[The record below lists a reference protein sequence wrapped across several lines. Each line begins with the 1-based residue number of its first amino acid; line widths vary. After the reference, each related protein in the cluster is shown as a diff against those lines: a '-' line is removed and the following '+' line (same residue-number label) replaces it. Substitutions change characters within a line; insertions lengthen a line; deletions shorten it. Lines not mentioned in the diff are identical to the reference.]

1 LLKRFTNLLGDSNE
15 RVIKDLQHFVE
26 EINVLE
32 PQLQSL
38 SDSELMDKTTEFRSR
53 LKENDSLDDLLVE
66 AFATVREASV
76 RAIGLRHFDVQLL
89 GGVALHQGRIAEMKT
104 GEGKTLVATLPAY
117 LNALS
122 GNGVHVVTVNDYL
135 ARRDANWMGAIY
147 AKLGLTIGA
156 LQNQGALMYSLD
168 AVGDGDSDRMVPA
181 ERHVACRADIT
192 YGTNNEFGFDYL
204 RDNMVTD
211 LGQKV
216 QPKLSYAI
224 VDEVDNIL
232 IDEARTPLI
241 ISGPSQDSPSDYK
254 KFAKLGPMLQH
265 DLHYT
270 IDEKHRSASLTP
282 DGIDKLEQMLK
293 VKNLY
298 SEENVRIVAFVENAL
313 KAEAIFERDRDYVV
327 KDGQVVIVD
336 EFTGRLMPGRR
347 YSEGLHQ
354 ALEAKE
360 NLEVRRESITY
371 ATITL
376 QNYFRLYEKLGGM
389 TGTAATEAEEFW
401 KIYKLDVVT
410 IPSNTPNVR
419 LDHND
424 LVYATEKSKFKAVV
438 NEISERYSKGQ
449 PVLVGTVDI
458 AKSEALSEL
467 LKKRGIKHQVLNAK
481 HHEQEAA
488 IVAEAGRPSAVTVA
502 TNMAGRGTDIILGGS
517 LVEGNDDQWE
527 KDHQSVVKLGGLHV
541 IGTER
546 HDARRIDNQLRG
558 RAARQG
564 DPGSTRF
571 YISLEDDLLKRFA
584 GDAIKSVMSWTGMD
598 EDTPLENKMI
608 SKTLENAQVKVEAFH
623 FDMRKHLVD
632 YDDVINT
639 QRDIIYKER
648 SKVLSGVNIKENIL
662 EMVEMEVGKTIENHV
677 YGLSRDQWELE
688 SMVKD
693 ISSIVPIDGD
703 TQDSSIMKD
712 MTSDDIEEYFASYV
726 YKKYEAREKEMSSEL
741 TRKIEQQLML
751 RFIDVNWIQH
761 LTSMEQIRQ
770 GTGLY
775 AFGQRDPLVMY
786 KKQARDQF
794 ESLLEQIQHDISRAI
809 FHVDFANRSP
819 QSKSQKG
826 AYSNSR
832 KINASSGSIKNKSE
846 QNGQV
851 LRGASSKQKIG
862 RNDACPC
869 GSGKKYKKCHA

>member
-1 LLKRFTNLLGDSNE
+1 MLKRFTNLLGDSNE

-26 EINVLE
+26 KINPLE
-32 PQLQSL
+32 PHFEALTDQ
-38 SDSELMDKTTEFRSR
+38 ELRDKTTEFRSR
-53 LKENDSLDDLLVE
+53 LKQGETLDDLLVE

-76 RAIGLRHFDVQLL
+76 RSIGLRHFDVQLL

-122 GNGVHVVTVNDYL
+122 GDGVHVVTVNDYL
-135 ARRDANWMGAIY
+135 ARRDANWMGSIY
-147 AKLGLTIGA
+147 SKLGLTIGA
-156 LQNQGALMYSLD
+156 LQNQGALMYSKD
-168 AVGDGDSDRMVPA
+168 NAGDTSDDHMVSA
-181 ERHVACRADIT
+181 ARYDACRADIT

-211 LGQKV
+211 LNKKV

-241 ISGPSQDSPSDYK
+241 ISGPSPDSPSDYK
-254 KFAKLGPMLQH
+254 RFAKLSPLLEQN
-265 DLHYT
+265 LHYT

-282 DGIDKLEQMLK
+282 EGIDKLEQLLK

-298 SEENVRIVAFVENAL
+298 SEENVRTVAFVENAL

-327 KDGQVVIVD
+327 KDGQVLIVD

-376 QNYFRLYEKLGGM
+376 QNYFRLYEKLAGM

-410 IPSNTPNVR
+410 IPSNTPNIR
-419 LDHND
+419 LDQND
-424 LVYATEKSKFKAVV
+424 LVYGTEKSKFTAVV
-438 NEISERYSKGQ
+438 NEIVERNSKGQ

-458 AKSEALSEL
+458 ATSEALSDL

-488 IVAEAGRPSAVTVA
+488 IVAEAGRPAAVTVA

-517 LVEGNDDQWE
+517 QISRNIDEWE
-527 KDHQSVVKLGGLHV
+527 KDHEAVVKLGGLHV

-558 RAARQG
+558 RTARQG

-584 GDAIKSVMSWTGMD
+584 GDAIKSIMSWTGID

-608 SKTLENAQVKVEAFH
+608 SKTLENAQIKVEAFH

-648 SKVLSGVNIKENIL
+648 SKVLSGTNIKENIL
-662 EMVEMEVGKTIENHV
+662 EMVEKEVSQTIDNYV
-677 YGLSRDQWELE
+677 YGVSRDQWELE
-688 SMVKD
+688 NMLKD
-693 ISSIVPIDGD
+693 ISSIVPMESNVEN
-703 TQDSSIMKD
+703 SSFMKE
-712 MTSDDIEEYFASYV
+712 MTSDDIEDYFASYLHQR
-726 YKKYEAREKEMSSEL
+726 YEAREVEMSSEL

-770 GTGLY
+770 GTGLF

-786 KKQARDQF
+786 KKSARDQF
-794 ESLLEQIQHDISRAI
+794 ESLLNQIQHDISRSI
-809 FHVDFANRSP
+809 FHVDFANRSSHSTNKIKTASNHP
-819 QSKSQKG
+819 NSNLAAGTINQKSRQSGQPLRSL
-826 AYSNSR
+826 
-832 KINASSGSIKNKSE
+832 SGK
-846 QNGQV
+846 
-851 LRGASSKQKIG
+851 RKIG
-862 RNDACPC
+862 RNDSCPC

>member
-15 RVIKDLQHFVE
+15 RVIKDLQQFVE
-26 EINVLE
+26 KINELE
-32 PQLQSL
+32 PNFQALTDQ
-38 SDSELMDKTTEFRSR
+38 ELRDKTTEFRSR
-53 LKENDSLDDLLVE
+53 LKQGETLEDLLIE

-76 RAIGLRHFDVQLL
+76 RSIGLRHFDVQLL

-135 ARRDANWMGAIY
+135 ARRDANWMGTIY
-147 AKLGLTIGA
+147 SFLGLSIGA
-156 LQNQGALMYSLD
+156 LQNQGALMYSAD
-168 AVGDGDSDRMVPA
+168 KPDDTEEDHMVSA
-181 ERHVACRADIT
+181 ARHDACRADIT

-204 RDNMVTD
+204 RDNMVND
-211 LGQKV
+211 LSQKV
-216 QPKLSYAI
+216 QPELSYAI

-254 KFAKLGPMLQH
+254 RFAKLGPTLQQ

-270 IDEKHRSASLTP
+270 IDVKHRSASLTP

-298 SEENVRIVAFVENAL
+298 SEENVRTVAFVENSL

-376 QNYFRLYEKLGGM
+376 QNYFRLYEKLAGM
-389 TGTAATEAEEFW
+389 TGTASTEAEEFW

-410 IPSNTPNVR
+410 VPSNAPNVR
-419 LDHND
+419 LDQND
-424 LVYATEKSKFKAVV
+424 LVYGTEKSKFKAVV
-438 NEISERYSKGQ
+438 NEISERHSKGQ

-458 AKSEALSEL
+458 AKSEALSDM

-488 IVAEAGRPSAVTVA
+488 IVSEAGRPAAVTVA

-517 LVEGNDDQWE
+517 QVSRSNDEWT
-527 KDHQSVVKLGGLHV
+527 KDHQSVLKLGGLHV

-558 RAARQG
+558 RAGRQG

-571 YISLEDDLLKRFA
+571 YISLEDVLLKRFA
-584 GDAIKSVMSWTGMD
+584 GDAIKSVMSWTGID

-648 SKVLSGVNIKENIL
+648 SKVLAGTNIKENIL
-662 EMVEMEVGKTIENHV
+662 EMVEKEVSQTIDNYV
-677 YGLSRDQWELE
+677 YGVSRDQWELE
-688 SMVKD
+688 NMLKD
-693 ISSIVPIDGD
+693 ISSIVPIDSNAK
-703 TQDSSIMKD
+703 DSSAMKE
-712 MTSDDIEEYFASYV
+712 MTSDDIEDYFASYLHH
-726 YKKYEAREKEMSSEL
+726 KYETREVEMSSEL

-794 ESLLEQIQHDISRAI
+794 ESLLSQIQHDISRSI
-809 FHVDFANRSP
+809 FHVDLSNRTSQPRTQKGTPSNPSNSNFAARNINQKSQPSGQPLRSP
-819 QSKSQKG
+819 
-826 AYSNSR
+826 
-832 KINASSGSIKNKSE
+832 SG
-846 QNGQV
+846 
-851 LRGASSKQKIG
+851 KQKIG
-862 RNDACPC
+862 RNDSCPC

>member
-1 LLKRFTNLLGDSNE
+1 MLNRLTNLLGDSNE
-15 RVIKDLQHFVE
+15 RVIKNLHHYVE
-26 EINVLE
+26 EINALE
-32 PQLQSL
+32 PHFQGLTDRNL
-38 SDSELMDKTTEFRSR
+38 RDKTTEFRSR
-53 LKENDSLDDLLVE
+53 LKDGETLDDLLVE
-66 AFATVREASV
+66 AFAAVREASV
-76 RAIGLRHFDVQLL
+76 RSTELRHFDVQLL
-89 GGVALHQGRIAEMKT
+89 GGVVLHQGRIAEMKT

-122 GNGVHVVTVNDYL
+122 GSGVHVVTVNDYL

-147 AKLGLTIGA
+147 SQLGLTIGA
-156 LQNQGALMYSLD
+156 LQNQDALMYSED
-168 AVGDGDSDRMVPA
+168 KVSDSSEDHMLPA
-181 ERHVACRADIT
+181 TRHDACRADIT

-211 LGQKV
+211 LNKKV
-216 QPKLSYAI
+216 QPKLSYVI

-241 ISGPSQDSPSDYK
+241 ISGPSEDSPSDYK
-254 KFAKLGPMLQH
+254 RFAKLSPMLEQ

-282 DGIDKLEQMLK
+282 DGIDKLEQLLK

-298 SEENVRIVAFVENAL
+298 SEENVRTVAFVENAL

-327 KDGQVVIVD
+327 KDGQVLIVD

-360 NLEVRRESITY
+360 SLEVRRESITY
-371 ATITL
+371 ATVTL
-376 QNYFRLYEKLGGM
+376 QNYFRLYEKLAGM

-410 IPSNTPNVR
+410 IPSNTPNIR

-424 LVYATEKSKFKAVV
+424 LVYGTEKSKFNAVV
-438 NEISERYSKGQ
+438 NEIKDRNSKGQ

-458 AKSEALSEL
+458 ATSESLSEL

-481 HHEQEAA
+481 HHEQEAT
-488 IVAEAGRPSAVTVA
+488 IVAEAGRSAAVTVA

-517 LVEGNDDQWE
+517 QISRNNDEWG
-527 KDHQSVVKLGGLHV
+527 KDHDAVVKLGGLHV

-584 GDAIKSVMSWTGMD
+584 GDVIKSIMSWTGID
-598 EDTPLENKMI
+598 EDTPLENKLI
-608 SKTLENAQVKVEAFH
+608 SKTLENAQIKVEAFH

-648 SKVLSGVNIKENIL
+648 AKVLSGVNIKENIL
-662 EMVEMEVGKTIENHV
+662 EMVEKEVSQTIGNYVHGV
-677 YGLSRDQWELE
+677 SRDQWEID

-693 ISSIVPIDGD
+693 ISSIVPMDSNVK
-703 TQDSSIMKD
+703 DSSLIKE
-712 MTSDDIEEYFASYV
+712 MTSEDIEDYFAEYL
-726 YKKYEAREKEMSSEL
+726 YQRYESREDEMSSEL

-794 ESLLEQIQHDISRAI
+794 ESLLDQIQHDISHSI
-809 FHVDFANRSP
+809 FHVGLTSRDGHSSNQNRTSHSPTNSNPAPGNFNQKSRQDGQSLRSP
-819 QSKSQKG
+819 
-826 AYSNSR
+826 
-832 KINASSGSIKNKSE
+832 SG
-846 QNGQV
+846 
-851 LRGASSKQKIG
+851 KQKIG
-862 RNDACPC
+862 RNASCPC

>member
-1 LLKRFTNLLGDSNE
+1 LLNRLTNLLGDSNE
-15 RVIKDLQHFVE
+15 RVIKNLHHYVE
-26 EINVLE
+26 EINALE
-32 PQLQSL
+32 PHFQGLTDRNL
-38 SDSELMDKTTEFRSR
+38 RDKTTEFRSR
-53 LKENDSLDDLLVE
+53 LKDGETLDDLLVE
-66 AFATVREASV
+66 AFAAVREASV
-76 RAIGLRHFDVQLL
+76 RSTELRHFDVQLL
-89 GGVALHQGRIAEMKT
+89 GGVVLHQGRIAEMKT

-122 GNGVHVVTVNDYL
+122 GSGVHVVTVNDYL

-147 AKLGLTIGA
+147 SQLGLTIGA
-156 LQNQGALMYSLD
+156 LQNQDALMYSED
-168 AVGDGDSDRMVPA
+168 KVSDSSEDHMLPA
-181 ERHVACRADIT
+181 TRHDACRADIT

-211 LGQKV
+211 LNKKV
-216 QPKLSYAI
+216 QPKLSYVI

-241 ISGPSQDSPSDYK
+241 ISGPSEDSPSDYK
-254 KFAKLGPMLQH
+254 RFAKLSPMLEQ

-282 DGIDKLEQMLK
+282 DGIDKLEQLLK

-298 SEENVRIVAFVENAL
+298 SEENVRTVAFVENAL

-327 KDGQVVIVD
+327 KDGQVLIVD

-360 NLEVRRESITY
+360 SLEVRRESITY
-371 ATITL
+371 ATVTL
-376 QNYFRLYEKLGGM
+376 QNYFRLYEKLAGM

-410 IPSNTPNVR
+410 IPSNTPNIR

-424 LVYATEKSKFKAVV
+424 LVYGTEKSKFNAVV
-438 NEISERYSKGQ
+438 NEIKDRNSKGQ

-458 AKSEALSEL
+458 ATSESLSEL

-481 HHEQEAA
+481 HHEQEAT
-488 IVAEAGRPSAVTVA
+488 IVAEAGRSAAVTVA

-517 LVEGNDDQWE
+517 QISRNNDEWG
-527 KDHQSVVKLGGLHV
+527 KDHDAVVKLGGLHV

-584 GDAIKSVMSWTGMD
+584 GDVIKSIMSWTGID
-598 EDTPLENKMI
+598 EDTPLENKLI
-608 SKTLENAQVKVEAFH
+608 SKTLENAQIKVEAFH

-648 SKVLSGVNIKENIL
+648 AKVLSGVNIKENIL
-662 EMVEMEVGKTIENHV
+662 EMVEKEVSQTIGNYVHGV
-677 YGLSRDQWELE
+677 SRDQWEID

-693 ISSIVPIDGD
+693 ISSIVPMDSNVK
-703 TQDSSIMKD
+703 DSSLIKE
-712 MTSDDIEEYFASYV
+712 MTSEDIEDYFAEYL
-726 YKKYEAREKEMSSEL
+726 YQRYESREDEMSSEL

-794 ESLLEQIQHDISRAI
+794 ESLLDQIQHDISHSI
-809 FHVDFANRSP
+809 FHVGLTSRDGHSSNQNRTSHSPTNSNPAPGNFNQKSRQDGQSLRSP
-819 QSKSQKG
+819 
-826 AYSNSR
+826 
-832 KINASSGSIKNKSE
+832 SG
-846 QNGQV
+846 
-851 LRGASSKQKIG
+851 KQKIG
-862 RNDACPC
+862 RNASCPC

>member
-1 LLKRFTNLLGDSNE
+1 
-15 RVIKDLQHFVE
+15 VE
-26 EINVLE
+26 EINALE
-32 PQLQSL
+32 PHFQGLTDRNL
-38 SDSELMDKTTEFRSR
+38 RDKTTEFRSR
-53 LKENDSLDDLLVE
+53 LKDGETLDDLLVE
-66 AFATVREASV
+66 AFAAVREASV
-76 RAIGLRHFDVQLL
+76 RSTELRHFDVQLL
-89 GGVALHQGRIAEMKT
+89 GGVVLHQGRIAEMKT

-122 GNGVHVVTVNDYL
+122 GSGVHVVTVNDYL

-147 AKLGLTIGA
+147 SQLGLTIGA
-156 LQNQGALMYSLD
+156 LQNQDALMYSED
-168 AVGDGDSDRMVPA
+168 KVSDSSEDHMLPA
-181 ERHVACRADIT
+181 TRHDACRADIT

-211 LGQKV
+211 LNKKV
-216 QPKLSYAI
+216 QPKLSYVI

-241 ISGPSQDSPSDYK
+241 ISGPSEDSPSDYK
-254 KFAKLGPMLQH
+254 RFAKLSPMLEQ

-282 DGIDKLEQMLK
+282 DGIDKLEQLLK

-298 SEENVRIVAFVENAL
+298 SEENVRTVAFVENAL

-327 KDGQVVIVD
+327 KDGQVLIVD

-360 NLEVRRESITY
+360 SLEVRRESITY
-371 ATITL
+371 ATVTL
-376 QNYFRLYEKLGGM
+376 QNYFRLYEKLAGM

-410 IPSNTPNVR
+410 IPSNTPNIR

-424 LVYATEKSKFKAVV
+424 LVYGTEKSKFNAVV
-438 NEISERYSKGQ
+438 NEIKDRNSKGQ

-458 AKSEALSEL
+458 ATSESLSEL

-481 HHEQEAA
+481 HHEQEAT
-488 IVAEAGRPSAVTVA
+488 IVAEAGRSAAVTVA

-517 LVEGNDDQWE
+517 QISRNNDEWG
-527 KDHQSVVKLGGLHV
+527 KDHDAVVKLGGLHV

-584 GDAIKSVMSWTGMD
+584 GDVIKSIMSWTGID
-598 EDTPLENKMI
+598 EDTPLENKLI
-608 SKTLENAQVKVEAFH
+608 SKTLENAQIKVEAFH

-648 SKVLSGVNIKENIL
+648 AKVLSGVNIKENIL
-662 EMVEMEVGKTIENHV
+662 EMVEKEVSQTIGNYVHGV
-677 YGLSRDQWELE
+677 SRDQWEID

-693 ISSIVPIDGD
+693 ISSIVPMDSNVK
-703 TQDSSIMKD
+703 DSSLIKE
-712 MTSDDIEEYFASYV
+712 MTSEDIEDYFAEYL
-726 YKKYEAREKEMSSEL
+726 YQRYESREDEMSSEL

-794 ESLLEQIQHDISRAI
+794 ESLLDQIQHDISHSI
-809 FHVDFANRSP
+809 FHVGLTSRDGHSSNQNRTSHSPTNSNPAPGNFNQKSRQDGQSLRSP
-819 QSKSQKG
+819 
-826 AYSNSR
+826 
-832 KINASSGSIKNKSE
+832 SG
-846 QNGQV
+846 
-851 LRGASSKQKIG
+851 KQKIG
-862 RNDACPC
+862 RNASCPC

>member
-1 LLKRFTNLLGDSNE
+1 M
-15 RVIKDLQHFVE
+15 E
-26 EINVLE
+26 EINALE
-32 PQLQSL
+32 PHFQGLTDRNL
-38 SDSELMDKTTEFRSR
+38 RDKTTEFRSR
-53 LKENDSLDDLLVE
+53 LKDGETLDDLLVE
-66 AFATVREASV
+66 AFAAVREASV
-76 RAIGLRHFDVQLL
+76 RSTELRHFDVQLL
-89 GGVALHQGRIAEMKT
+89 GGVVLHQGRIAEMKT

-122 GNGVHVVTVNDYL
+122 GSGVHVVTVNDYL

-147 AKLGLTIGA
+147 SQLGLTIGA
-156 LQNQGALMYSLD
+156 LQNQDALMYSED
-168 AVGDGDSDRMVPA
+168 KVSDSSEDHMLPA
-181 ERHVACRADIT
+181 TRHDACRADIT

-211 LGQKV
+211 LNKKV
-216 QPKLSYAI
+216 QPKLSYVI

-241 ISGPSQDSPSDYK
+241 ISGPSEDSPSDYK
-254 KFAKLGPMLQH
+254 RFAKLSPMLEQ

-282 DGIDKLEQMLK
+282 DGIDKLEQLLK

-298 SEENVRIVAFVENAL
+298 SEENVRTVAFVENAL

-327 KDGQVVIVD
+327 KDGQVLIVD

-360 NLEVRRESITY
+360 SLEVRRESITY
-371 ATITL
+371 ATVTL
-376 QNYFRLYEKLGGM
+376 QNYFRLYEKLAGM

-410 IPSNTPNVR
+410 IPSNTPNIR

-424 LVYATEKSKFKAVV
+424 LVYGTEKSKFNAVV
-438 NEISERYSKGQ
+438 NEIKDRNSKGQ

-458 AKSEALSEL
+458 ATSESLSEL

-481 HHEQEAA
+481 HHEQEAT
-488 IVAEAGRPSAVTVA
+488 IVAEAGRSAAVTVA

-517 LVEGNDDQWE
+517 QISRNNDEWG
-527 KDHQSVVKLGGLHV
+527 KDHDAVVKLGGLHV

-584 GDAIKSVMSWTGMD
+584 GDVIKSIMSWTGID
-598 EDTPLENKMI
+598 EDTPLENKLI
-608 SKTLENAQVKVEAFH
+608 SKTLENAQIKVEAFH
-623 FDMRKHLVD
+623 LDMRKHLVD

-648 SKVLSGVNIKENIL
+648 AKVLSGVNIKENIL
-662 EMVEMEVGKTIENHV
+662 EMVEKEVSQTIGNYVHGV
-677 YGLSRDQWELE
+677 SRDQWEID

-693 ISSIVPIDGD
+693 ISSIVPMDSNVK
-703 TQDSSIMKD
+703 DSSLIKE
-712 MTSDDIEEYFASYV
+712 MTSEDIEDYFAEYL
-726 YKKYEAREKEMSSEL
+726 YQRYESREDEMSSEL

-794 ESLLEQIQHDISRAI
+794 ESLLDQIQHDISHSI
-809 FHVDFANRSP
+809 FHVGLTSRDGHSSNQNRTSHSPTNSNPAPGNFNQKSRQDGQSLRSP
-819 QSKSQKG
+819 
-826 AYSNSR
+826 
-832 KINASSGSIKNKSE
+832 SG
-846 QNGQV
+846 
-851 LRGASSKQKIG
+851 KQKIG
-862 RNDACPC
+862 RNASCPC

>member
-1 LLKRFTNLLGDSNE
+1 MLKRFTNLLGDSNE

-265 DLHYT
+265 SLHYT

-376 QNYFRLYEKLGGM
+376 QNYFRLYEKLAGM

-424 LVYATEKSKFKAVV
+424 LVYGTEKSKFKAVV

-517 LVEGNDDQWE
+517 LVEGNEDQWE

-662 EMVEMEVGKTIENHV
+662 EMVGMEVGKTIENHV

-703 TQDSSIMKD
+703 AQDSSIMKD

-726 YKKYEAREKEMSSEL
+726 YKKYEAREKEMSSEI

-826 AYSNSR
+826 AYSNPR
-832 KINASSGSIKNKSE
+832 KVNASSGSIKNKSE

-851 LRGASSKQKIG
+851 SRGASIKQKIG

>member
-1 LLKRFTNLLGDSNE
+1 
-15 RVIKDLQHFVE
+15 VE
-26 EINVLE
+26 EINALE
-32 PQLQSL
+32 PHFQGLTDRNL
-38 SDSELMDKTTEFRSR
+38 RDKTTEFRSR
-53 LKENDSLDDLLVE
+53 LKDGETLDDLLVE
-66 AFATVREASV
+66 AFAAVREASV
-76 RAIGLRHFDVQLL
+76 RSTELRHFDVQLL
-89 GGVALHQGRIAEMKT
+89 GGVVLHQGRIAEMKT

-122 GNGVHVVTVNDYL
+122 GSGVHVVTVNDYL

-147 AKLGLTIGA
+147 SQLGLTIGA
-156 LQNQGALMYSLD
+156 LQNQDALMYSED
-168 AVGDGDSDRMVPA
+168 KVSDSSEDHMLPA
-181 ERHVACRADIT
+181 TRHDACRADIT

-211 LGQKV
+211 LNKKV
-216 QPKLSYAI
+216 QPKLSYVI

-241 ISGPSQDSPSDYK
+241 ISGPSEDSPSDYK
-254 KFAKLGPMLQH
+254 RFAKLSPMLEQ

-282 DGIDKLEQMLK
+282 DGIDKLEQLLK

-298 SEENVRIVAFVENAL
+298 SEENVRTVAFVENAL

-327 KDGQVVIVD
+327 KDGQVLIVD

-360 NLEVRRESITY
+360 SLEVRRESITY
-371 ATITL
+371 ATVTL
-376 QNYFRLYEKLGGM
+376 QNYFRLYEKLAGM

-410 IPSNTPNVR
+410 IPSNTPNIR

-424 LVYATEKSKFKAVV
+424 LVYGTEKSKFNAVV
-438 NEISERYSKGQ
+438 NEIKDRNSKGQ

-458 AKSEALSEL
+458 ATSESLSEL

-481 HHEQEAA
+481 HHEQEAT
-488 IVAEAGRPSAVTVA
+488 IVAEAGRSAAVTVA

-517 LVEGNDDQWE
+517 QISRNNDEWG
-527 KDHQSVVKLGGLHV
+527 KDHDAVVKLGGLHV

-584 GDAIKSVMSWTGMD
+584 GDVIKSIMSWTGID
-598 EDTPLENKMI
+598 EDTPLENKLI
-608 SKTLENAQVKVEAFH
+608 SKTLENAQIKVEAFH
-623 FDMRKHLVD
+623 LDMRKHLVD

-648 SKVLSGVNIKENIL
+648 AKVLSGVNIKENIL
-662 EMVEMEVGKTIENHV
+662 EMVEKEVSQTIGNYVHGV
-677 YGLSRDQWELE
+677 SRDQWEID

-693 ISSIVPIDGD
+693 ISSIVPMDSNVK
-703 TQDSSIMKD
+703 DSSLIKE
-712 MTSDDIEEYFASYV
+712 MTSEDIEDYFAEYL
-726 YKKYEAREKEMSSEL
+726 YQRYESREDEMSSEL

-794 ESLLEQIQHDISRAI
+794 ESLLDQIQHDISHSI
-809 FHVDFANRSP
+809 FHVGLTSRDGHSSNQNRTSHSPTNSNPAPGNFNQKSRQDGQSLRSP
-819 QSKSQKG
+819 
-826 AYSNSR
+826 
-832 KINASSGSIKNKSE
+832 SG
-846 QNGQV
+846 
-851 LRGASSKQKIG
+851 KQKIG
-862 RNDACPC
+862 RNASCPC

>member
-1 LLKRFTNLLGDSNE
+1 MLKRFTNLLGDSNE

-26 EINVLE
+26 EINALE

-38 SDSELMDKTTEFRSR
+38 SDSELRGKTTEFRSR

-424 LVYATEKSKFKAVV
+424 LVYGTEKSKFKAVV

-517 LVEGNDDQWE
+517 LVEGNEDQWE

-662 EMVEMEVGKTIENHV
+662 EMVGMEVGKTIENHV

-703 TQDSSIMKD
+703 AQDSSIMKN

-726 YKKYEAREKEMSSEL
+726 YKKYEEREKEISSEI

-826 AYSNSR
+826 AYSNPR
-832 KINASSGSIKNKSE
+832 KVNASSGSIKNKSE
-846 QNGQV
+846 QNVQV
-851 LRGASSKQKIG
+851 SRGASSKQKIG